1 VRYAFISDQR
11 HYHALA
17 VLCRVLRVSRSGYY
31 SWLHRDPSVRAQ
43 EDQELLHQIQ
53 RVHSEHRGHSGALKT
68 WRVLQLQGVA
78 CGKHQVARLRR
89 QHGIV
94 ARRRKRYL
102 ATSRSKYNKWQAP
115 NLLQRNFTVDQP
127 DLVWVGDVTHV
138 PTREG
143 WLFLAIQID
152 LYARQVVGWAMHQ
165 HNNAQ
170 LLLDALDM
178 AIAHREVQPGLIHH
192 SDQGRPYAAKQY
204 RQRLAEAEM
213 VQSMSRKGDCWDNAV
228 AESFFATLEFELIE
242 QQVFESRTAAKAA
255 IFEFIEVFY
264 NRQRSH
270 QTLGYKTPLRVE
282 QEYRLVA

>member
-1 VRYAFISDQR
+1 MRYAFISGQR
-11 HYHALA
+11 RYHTLTD
-17 VLCRVLRVSRSGYY
+17 LSRMLRVSRSGYY
-31 SWLHRDPSVRAQ
+31 SWLERDPDRCVQADQKLLQ
-43 EDQELLHQIQ
+43 EIQ

-68 WRVLQLQGVA
+68 WRVLQLQGIA
-78 CGKHQVARLRR
+78 CAKHRVARLR
-89 QHGIV
+89 QHHDIV

-115 NLLQRNFTVDQP
+115 NLLRRKFTTDHP
-127 DLVWVGDVTHV
+127 DRVWVADVTHV

-143 WLFLAIQID
+143 WLFLAVQLD
-152 LYARQVVGWAMHQ
+152 LYSRRVVGWAMHQ
-165 HNNAQ
+165 HNNAE
-170 LLLDALDM
+170 LLLGALDM
-178 AIAHREVQPGLIHH
+178 ALAHRSVHPGLIHH
-192 SDQGRPYAAKQY
+192 SDQGRPYAAKVY
-204 RQRLAEAEM
+204 RQRLEEAEM
-213 VQSMSRKGDCWDNAV
+213 VQSMSRRGDCWDNAV

-242 QQVFESRTAAKAA
+242 QQVFKTREAAKTA